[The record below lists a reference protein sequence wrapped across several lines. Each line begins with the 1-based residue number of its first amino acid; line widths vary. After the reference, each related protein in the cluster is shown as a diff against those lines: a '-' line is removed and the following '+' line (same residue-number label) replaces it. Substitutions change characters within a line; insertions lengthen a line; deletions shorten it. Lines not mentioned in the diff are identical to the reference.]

1 MFDKV
6 NILLDAVPPYQLCSL
21 LDIPVR
27 TEGFASVITDPKA
40 GGDLYIT
47 NLDFIPKHLGF
58 DFVGGNIVD
67 FLMHVKEIS
76 CAEAVTFIIDSFCET
91 SDSPALQAIS
101 WAKHAIVNYF
111 ADITLVNKELLQF
124 TQFSDSRSSENC
136 GMFLSQAGL
145 TIRSAQRLVTV
156 RTGKEIKRTLSKIKS
171 DSISNQIPLA
181 DSVGYLILPY
191 YTSHFLPTA
200 IEFYNVAGKVSTT
213 WNVTPHDH
221 GFFGLRSVLPSGS
234 GPVVLDHWKDIISAY
249 PIYLRHGDL
258 ASGCLA
264 YKKFDTNT
272 SYPGVKLSRGLLP
285 CDTDNIT
292 VKRITSSMSY
302 VKDLR
307 LVPREAIFSAA
318 FEDCF
323 DSRLFLVNNF
333 FQITSESDEYILSY
347 LQELRCDDIAYQSAL
362 DLLKTKGRTDI
373 LEQVSNY
380 IKESS
385 HIELNGY
392 RIIATK
398 DGYTAVKSKG
408 ENVVQQITNFII
420 TLNKTLVFKDLSDTY
435 YVGYVHMGDEQFPLT
450 MSKKESQRP
459 QEIVNAATSAITR
472 QIEQVEDVRV
482 PLLLDNTFGRH
493 LSNVLNNEINNTP
506 VEVGLN
512 KLGWSKNKLEY
523 HSMSWGAYKHG
534 VEYESRETHPGQPH
548 FSMFSRRNLSKAKTF
563 LEDPSAN
570 TALAI
575 TVAYLCRS
583 YLQLPTP
590 YVRVRNTAQNQQLLK
605 AVLHPFGQDQ
615 IIEVNANKRTL
626 EARKNYL
633 HMFSGV
639 PIYCTCAEPRV
650 LEYVDN
656 PVFLLHEGGISFSAM
671 SDEVTKY
678 ADWLIP
684 TVVNNILADEAAW
697 FKDLPVSDNISNL
710 IFEGVQVIKHITG
723 VTHVPVEDL
732 FKFPVFYKFL
742 SEFAFP
748 HIEFNLEAQKVRINL
763 RHSKLTRKAI
773 SKELSAADIE
783 CSNNGSDFIYA
794 ESRPVLEILSDF
806 YGAAPSLSSFELPT
820 VIREEKII
828 KRKEG

>member
-6 NILLDAVPPYQLCSL
+6 NILLDTVPPYQLCSL
-21 LDIPVR
+21 LEIPVK
-27 TEGFASVITDPKA
+27 TEGFASTITDPKT
-40 GGDLYIT
+40 GSELYIT

-76 CAEAVTFIIDSFCET
+76 CEESVSYIIDSFCET
-91 SDSPALQAIS
+91 SDNPTLQAIS

-111 ADITLVNKELLQF
+111 KDITLVNEELLSF
-124 TQFSDSRSSENC
+124 TQSSDSRSAENC
-136 GMFLSQAGL
+136 NMFLSQAGL
-145 TIRSAQRLVTV
+145 TTRSAQRLITV
-156 RTGKEIKRTLSKIKS
+156 RTGKEIKQTLAKIKS
-171 DSISNQIPLA
+171 DSISNQITLA
-181 DSVGYLILPY
+181 DSVGYLVVPY
-191 YTSHFLPTA
+191 YTSYFLPA
-200 IEFYNVAGKVSTT
+200 ALEFYNVAGKISTT
-213 WNVTPHDH
+213 WNVTPHAH
-221 GFFGLRSVLPSGS
+221 GFFGTRSVLPSGS
-234 GPVVLDHWKDIISAY
+234 GPVVLDHWTDVINAY

-258 ASGCLA
+258 SSGCLA
-264 YKKFDTNT
+264 YKKFDNA

-285 CDTDNIT
+285 CDTDNLT

-307 LVPREAIFSAA
+307 LVPREAVFSAA

-333 FQITSESDEYILSY
+333 FQITSEPDEYILNY
-347 LQELRCDDIAYQSAL
+347 LKELRCDEVAYQSAL

-392 RIIATK
+392 RILATK
-398 DGYTAVKSKG
+398 DGYTAIKSKG
-408 ENVVQQITNFII
+408 EGVVQQITNFVI
-420 TLNKTLVFKDLSDTY
+420 TLNKTLVFKDTSDTY

-450 MSKKESQRP
+450 LSKKESQRP
-459 QEIVNAATSAITR
+459 QEIVNAATSAITK
-472 QIEQVEDVRV
+472 QIEHVDGVRV

-493 LSNVLNNEINNTP
+493 LSNVLNNEISNTP

-512 KLGWSKNKLEY
+512 KLGWSDNKLEY
-523 HSMSWGAYKHG
+523 HSMNWSAYKHG

-548 FSMFSRRNLSKAKTF
+548 FSMFSRRNLNKTKT
-563 LEDPSAN
+563 LLDDPSAN

-583 YLQLPTP
+583 YLKLTTP
-590 YVRVRNTAQNQQLLK
+590 YVRIRNTAQNQQLLK
-605 AVLHPFGQDQ
+605 AILHPFGQEQ

-639 PIYCTCAEPRV
+639 PIYCTCTEPRV

-656 PVFLLHEGGISFSAM
+656 PVFLLDEGGISFSSM
-671 SDEVTKY
+671 SEDAAQC
-678 ADWLIP
+678 ADWLLP
-684 TVVNNILADEAAW
+684 TIVSSILSEEAAW
-697 FKDLPVSDNISNL
+697 FKDLSVNDNISNL
-710 IFEGVQVIKHITG
+710 IFEGVQVIKQITG
-723 VTHVPVEDL
+723 VRHVVVEDL
-732 FKFPVFYKFL
+732 FKFPTFYKFL
-742 SEFAFP
+742 SEFSFP

-763 RHSKLTRKAI
+763 RHSKLTRKVV
-773 SKELSAADIE
+773 SKELSAAGID
-783 CSNNGSDFIYA
+783 CSNLESDFIYA
-794 ESRPVLEILSDF
+794 DSKPVLEILSEF
-806 YGAAPSLSSFELPT
+806 YGSAPALSSFELPKVIPAET
-820 VIREEKII
+820 VR
-828 KRKEG
+828 KRKKG